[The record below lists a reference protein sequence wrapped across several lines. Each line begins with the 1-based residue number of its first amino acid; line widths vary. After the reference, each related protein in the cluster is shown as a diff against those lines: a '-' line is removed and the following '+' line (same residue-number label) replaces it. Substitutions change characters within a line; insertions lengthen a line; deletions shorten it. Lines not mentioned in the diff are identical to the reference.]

1 MNAPICGHH
10 PTMGCV
16 WSVRVWRRTQMARSL
31 GRGRLRLA
39 ATCLAAVFAIGI
51 GVWPQSP
58 GLKIT
63 LAGQSMI
70 RSDIRATAPC
80 AWAGIGYILKGDV
93 RFTNFEGTVA
103 EAGQRSDTVAQQR
116 PNGGWLA
123 PPGTLDS
130 LQAVGFNLV
139 SLSNNHAVDL
149 RGVGIKKRLQEAS
162 KLNLVREGIGITW
175 DEAVAPAYLH
185 TPKGTVAL
193 IGIASGEVAPGG
205 AATPRRPGVDE
216 LRVDQGS
223 EGNVIGLTSDRYGLP
238 LKRNEEDA
246 QRILQSIRSAHKQAD
261 LVIVY
266 QHNHI
271 YEKPFGTIFSEELPE
286 RLVPAPWIKKW
297 THEEVD
303 GGADIVVMHAAPL
316 VQGVEIY
323 HNRPMFYDMG
333 NFIFNLPLTS
343 GLDEP
348 IIWESVVAYLE
359 YQGKNLQSITFRPI
373 FLNKIGEGQPDV
385 HDGHTNNLFLDT
397 RGLPKPATGD
407 QARYIL
413 ERLADSSRPFGT
425 TVEVKGET
433 AEINLKGGN

>member
-1 MNAPICGHH
+1 MEAESKFK
-10 PTMGCV
+10 
-16 WSVRVWRRTQMARSL
+16 WSRVT
-31 GRGRLRLA
+31 LA
-39 ATCLAAVFAIGI
+39 ATGVSIVFAIAI
-51 GVWPQSP
+51 AVWPQST
-58 GLKIT
+58 GLTIT

-70 RSDIRATAPC
+70 RSDIRASAPS
-80 AWAGIGYILKGDV
+80 AVPVIASLLKGDV

-103 EAGQRSDTVAQQR
+103 EPGQPNNTAPEQR

-139 SLSNNHAVDL
+139 SLSNNHAWDL
-149 RGVGIKKRLQEAS
+149 RAVGIQNTLQEAT
-162 KLNLVREGIGITW
+162 KLNLAHAGIGNGLE
-175 DEAVAPAYLH
+175 EAVAPGYLH

-205 AATPRRPGVDE
+205 AATSTRPGVNE

-223 EGNVIGLTSDRYGLP
+223 QGTVIGLTTDRYGLP

-246 QRILQSIRSAHKQAD
+246 QRILQSIRNAHRQAD

-271 YEKPFGTIFSEELPE
+271 YDKPFGTIMSEELPE
-286 RLVPAPWIKKW
+286 RLVPAPWIKNW

-303 GGADIVVMHAAPL
+303 AGADIVVMHGAPL

-323 HNRPMFYDMG
+323 HNRPILYDMG
-333 NFIFNLPLTS
+333 NFIFNLPPTS

-359 YQGKNLQSITFRPI
+359 YQGKNLESITFRPI
-373 FLNKIGEGQPDV
+373 FLNKIGEGQPDA
-385 HDGHTNNLFLDT
+385 HDGHANNLFLDT
-397 RGLPKPATGD
+397 RGLPKPATGE

-425 TVEVKGET
+425 TVEIKGDT
-433 AEINLKGGN
+433 AQINLKVGN

>member
-1 MNAPICGHH
+1 M
-10 PTMGCV
+10 TT
-16 WSVRVWRRTQMARSL
+16 RLLR
-31 GRGRLRLA
+31 RGRLPLA

-58 GLKIT
+58 GLTIT

-70 RSDIRATAPC
+70 RSDIRATAPS
-80 AWAGIGYILKGDV
+80 AVPVIASFLKGDV
-93 RFTNFEGTVA
+93 KFTNFEGTVA
-103 EAGQRSDTVAQQR
+103 EPGQPNDTVPQQR

-139 SLSNNHAVDL
+139 SLSNNHAWDL
-149 RGVGIKKRLQEAS
+149 SAVGIQNTLREAS
-162 KLNLVREGIGITW
+162 KLNLVHAGIGNTL
-175 DEAVAPAYLH
+175 DEAVAPGYLH

-205 AATPRRPGVDE
+205 AATPTRPGVNE

-223 EGNVIGLTSDRYGLP
+223 KGNIVGLPSDRYGIP

-246 QRILQSIRSAHKQAD
+246 QRILQSIRTAHQQAD

-271 YEKPFGTIFSEELPE
+271 YDKPFGAIMSEELPE
-286 RLVPAPWIKKW
+286 RLVPAPWIEKW

-303 GGADIVVMHAAPL
+303 AGADVVVMHGAPL

-323 HNRPMFYDMG
+323 HRRPIFYDMG
-333 NFIFNLPLTS
+333 NFIFNLLPTS

-348 IIWESVVAYLE
+348 IIWESVVAHLE

>member
-1 MNAPICGHH
+1 MIGRSYDVRGKYEAVREDA
-10 PTMGCV
+10 MEV
-16 WSVRVWRRTQMARSL
+16 ESKFSWSPLAR
-31 GRGRLRLA
+31 A
-39 ATCLAAVFAIGI
+39 ATSLATVFAIGI
-51 GVWPQSP
+51 AVWPQSTR
-58 GLKIT
+58 LTIT

-70 RSDIRATAPC
+70 RSDIRVTAPS
-80 AWAGIGYILKGDV
+80 AVPVIASLLKGDV
-93 RFTNFEGTVA
+93 KFTNFEGTVA
-103 EAGQRSDTVAQQR
+103 ESGQPNNQVPEQR

-139 SLSNNHAVDL
+139 SVSNNHAWDL
-149 RGVGIKKRLQEAS
+149 RAVGIQNTLKEAKR
-162 KLNLVREGIGITW
+162 LNLVHAGIGNTS
-175 DEAVAPAYLH
+175 DEAVAPGYLH

-205 AATPRRPGVDE
+205 AATATRPGVNE

-223 EGNVIGLTSDRYGLP
+223 QGNVVGLTTDRYGLP

-271 YEKPFGTIFSEELPE
+271 FEKPFGAIMSEELPE
-286 RLVPAPWIKKW
+286 RLVPAPWIKEW

-303 GGADIVVMHAAPL
+303 AGADIVVMHGAPL
-316 VQGVEIY
+316 VHGVEVY
-323 HNRPMFYDMG
+323 HDRPIFYDLG

-373 FLNKIGEGQPDV
+373 FLNKIGEGEPDA

-425 TVEVKGET
+425 TVEVKGDT
-433 AEINLKGGN
+433 AMIKLKGRN

>member
-1 MNAPICGHH
+1 MA
-10 PTMGCV
+10 T
-16 WSVRVWRRTQMARSL
+16 RLLRRARL
-31 GRGRLRLA
+31 PLA
-39 ATCLAAVFAIGI
+39 ATCLAGVFAIGI
-51 GVWPQSP
+51 SVWPQSP
-58 GLKIT
+58 GLTIT

-70 RSDIRATAPC
+70 RSDIRATAPS
-80 AWAGIGYILKGDV
+80 AVPVIASLLKGDV
-93 RFTNFEGTVA
+93 KFTNFEGTVA
-103 EAGQRSDTVAQQR
+103 ERGQPSDTVPQLR

-123 PPGTLDS
+123 PVGTLDS
-130 LQAVGFNLV
+130 LQAIGFNLV
-139 SLSNNHAVDL
+139 SLSNNHAWDL
-149 RGVGIKKRLQEAS
+149 RAVGIQNTLREAG
-162 KLNLVREGIGITW
+162 KLNLVHAGIGNTL
-175 DEAVAPAYLH
+175 DEAVAPGYLH

-205 AATPRRPGVDE
+205 AATPTRPGVDE
-216 LRVDQGS
+216 LRVHQGS
-223 EGNVIGLTSDRYGLP
+223 KGNVVGLTSDRYGTP
-238 LKRNEEDA
+238 LERNEEDA
-246 QRILQSIRSAHKQAD
+246 RRILQSIRSAHERAD

-271 YEKPFGTIFSEELPE
+271 YDKPFGAIFSEELPE

-303 GGADIVVMHAAPL
+303 AGADVVVMHGAPL

-323 HNRPMFYDMG
+323 HRRPIFYDMG
-333 NFIFNLPLTS
+333 NFIFNLPPTS

-359 YQGKNLQSITFRPI
+359 YQGKSLQSITFRPI

-397 RGLPKPATGD
+397 RGLPKPAIGD

-413 ERLADSSRPFGT
+413 ERLADASKPFGT
-425 TVEVKGET
+425 IIDVKGET
-433 AEINLKGGN
+433 GEIKLKAGS

>member
-1 MNAPICGHH
+1 
-10 PTMGCV
+10 
-16 WSVRVWRRTQMARSL
+16 MATRL
-31 GRGRLRLA
+31 LRRGRLPLA

-58 GLKIT
+58 GLTIT

-70 RSDIRATAPC
+70 RSDIRATAPS
-80 AWAGIGYILKGDV
+80 AVPVIASLLKGDV
-93 RFTNFEGTVA
+93 KFTNFEGTVA
-103 EAGQRSDTVAQQR
+103 EPAQPSDTVPQLR

-123 PPGTLDS
+123 PLGTLDS

-139 SLSNNHAVDL
+139 SLSNNHAWDL
-149 RGVGIKKRLQEAS
+149 SAVGIQNTLREAS
-162 KLNLVREGIGITW
+162 KLNLVHAGIGNTL
-175 DEAVAPAYLH
+175 DEAVAPGYLH

-205 AATPRRPGVDE
+205 AATPTRPGVNE

-223 EGNVIGLTSDRYGLP
+223 KGNIVGLPSDRYGIP

-246 QRILQSIRSAHKQAD
+246 QRILQSIRSAHQQAD

-271 YEKPFGTIFSEELPE
+271 YDKPFGTIMSEELPE
-286 RLVPAPWIKKW
+286 RLVPAPWIEKW

-303 GGADIVVMHAAPL
+303 AGADVVVMHGAPL

-323 HNRPMFYDMG
+323 HRRPIFYDLG
-333 NFIFNLPLTS
+333 NFIFNLPPTS

>member
-1 MNAPICGHH
+1 
-10 PTMGCV
+10 
-16 WSVRVWRRTQMARSL
+16 MATRL
-31 GRGRLRLA
+31 LRRGRLPLA

-58 GLKIT
+58 GLTIT

-70 RSDIRATAPC
+70 RSDIRATAPS
-80 AWAGIGYILKGDV
+80 AVPVIASLLKGDV
-93 RFTNFEGTVA
+93 KFTNFEGTVA
-103 EAGQRSDTVAQQR
+103 EPGQPNDTVPQQR

-123 PPGTLDS
+123 PLGTLDS

-139 SLSNNHAVDL
+139 SLSNNHAWDL
-149 RGVGIKKRLQEAS
+149 RAVGIQNTLREAS
-162 KLNLVREGIGITW
+162 KLNLVHAGIGNAL
-175 DEAVAPAYLH
+175 DEAVAPGYLH

-205 AATPRRPGVDE
+205 AATPTRPGVNE

-223 EGNVIGLTSDRYGLP
+223 KGNIVGLPSDRYGIP

-246 QRILQSIRSAHKQAD
+246 QRILQSIRTAHQQAD

-271 YEKPFGTIFSEELPE
+271 YDKPFGTIMSEELPE
-286 RLVPAPWIKKW
+286 RLVPAPWIEKW

-303 GGADIVVMHAAPL
+303 AGADIVVMHGAPL

-323 HNRPMFYDMG
+323 HRRPIFYDMG
-333 NFIFNLPLTS
+333 NFIFNLPPTS

>member
-1 MNAPICGHH
+1 MERESKF
-10 PTMGCV
+10 T
-16 WSVRVWRRTQMARSL
+16 W
-31 GRGRLRLA
+31 GRLDLA
-39 ATCLAAVFAIGI
+39 ATCLAILFSIAIS
-51 GVWPQSP
+51 VWPQSP
-58 GLKIT
+58 GLTIT

-70 RSDIRATAPC
+70 RSDIRATAPS
-80 AWAGIGYILKGDV
+80 AVPVIASILKGDV
-93 RFTNFEGTVA
+93 KFTNFEGTVA
-103 EAGQRSDTVAQQR
+103 EPGQPNDTVPEQR

-139 SLSNNHAVDL
+139 SLSNNHAWDL
-149 RGVGIKKRLQEAS
+149 RAVGIQNTLREAS
-162 KLNLVREGIGITW
+162 KLNLVHAGIGNTL
-175 DEAVAPAYLH
+175 DEAVAPGYLH

-205 AATPRRPGVDE
+205 AATPTRPGVNE
-216 LRVDQGS
+216 LRVNQGS
-223 EGNVIGLTSDRYGLP
+223 QGTVIGLPSDRYGTP
-238 LKRNEEDA
+238 LERNEEDA

-271 YEKPFGTIFSEELPE
+271 YDKPFGTIMSEELPE
-286 RLVPAPWIKKW
+286 RLVPAPWIRKW

-303 GGADIVVMHAAPL
+303 AGADIVVMHGAPL

-323 HNRPMFYDMG
+323 HHRPIFYDMG
-333 NFIFNLPLTS
+333 NFIFNLPPTS
-343 GLDEP
+343 ALDEP
-348 IIWESVVAYLE
+348 IIWESLVAYLT

-385 HDGHTNNLFLDT
+385 HDGHANNLFLDT
-397 RGLPKPATGD
+397 RGLPKPATGN

-413 ERLADSSRPFGT
+413 ERLAGSSRPFGT
-425 TVEVKGET
+425 AVEVKGDS
-433 AEINLKGGN
+433 AEINLKGRN

>member
-1 MNAPICGHH
+1 
-10 PTMGCV
+10 
-16 WSVRVWRRTQMARSL
+16 MATRL
-31 GRGRLRLA
+31 LRRGRLPLA

-58 GLKIT
+58 GLTIT

-70 RSDIRATAPC
+70 RSDIRATAPS
-80 AWAGIGYILKGDV
+80 AVPVIASLLKGDV
-93 RFTNFEGTVA
+93 KFTNFEGTVA
-103 EAGQRSDTVAQQR
+103 ELGQPNDTVPQLR

-123 PPGTLDS
+123 PLGTLDS

-139 SLSNNHAVDL
+139 SLSNNHAWDL
-149 RGVGIKKRLQEAS
+149 RAVGIQNTLREAS
-162 KLNLVREGIGITW
+162 KLNLVHAGIGNTL
-175 DEAVAPAYLH
+175 DEAVAPGYLY
-185 TPKGTVAL
+185 TPKGAVAL

-205 AATPRRPGVDE
+205 AATPTRPGVNE

-223 EGNVIGLTSDRYGLP
+223 KGNIVGLPSDRYGIP

-246 QRILQSIRSAHKQAD
+246 QRILQSIRSAHQQAD

-271 YEKPFGTIFSEELPE
+271 YDKPFGTIMSEELPE
-286 RLVPAPWIKKW
+286 RLVPAPWIEKW

-303 GGADIVVMHAAPL
+303 AGADVVVMHGAPL

-323 HNRPMFYDMG
+323 HRRPIFYDMG
-333 NFIFNLPLTS
+333 NFIFNLPPTS

-348 IIWESVVAYLE
+348 IIWESVVAHLE

>member
-1 MNAPICGHH
+1 MATGLLRRGWLLA
-10 PTMGCV
+10 TTCV
-16 WSVRVWRRTQMARSL
+16 AVIF
-31 GRGRLRLA
+31 A
-39 ATCLAAVFAIGI
+39 AGI
-51 GVWPQSP
+51 VVWPQSP
-58 GLKIT
+58 GLTIT

-70 RSDIRATAPC
+70 RSDIRATAPS
-80 AWAGIGYILKGDV
+80 AVPIIASLLKGDV
-93 RFTNFEGTVA
+93 KFTNFEGTVA
-103 EAGQRSDTVAQQR
+103 EPGQPNDTAPELRS
-116 PNGGWLA
+116 NGGWLA

-139 SLSNNHAVDL
+139 SLSNNHAWDL
-149 RGVGIKKRLQEAS
+149 RAVGIQNTLQEAS
-162 KLNLVREGIGITW
+162 KLSLVHAGIGNTL
-175 DEAVAPAYLH
+175 DEAVAPGYLR

-193 IGIASGEVAPGG
+193 IAIASGEVAPGG
-205 AATPRRPGVDE
+205 AATPTRPGVDE

-223 EGNVIGLTSDRYGLP
+223 KGNVVGLPSDRYGTP

-246 QRILQSIRSAHKQAD
+246 QRILQSIRSAHARAD

-271 YEKPFGTIFSEELPE
+271 YDKPFGPMFSEELPE
-286 RLVPAPWIKKW
+286 RLVPAPWTKEW

-303 GGADIVVMHAAPL
+303 AGADIVVMHDAPL

-323 HNRPMFYDMG
+323 HNRPIFYDMG
-333 NFIFNLPLTS
+333 NFIFNMPPV
-343 GLDEP
+343 GALDEP

-373 FLNKIGEGQPDV
+373 FLNTIGEGEPDV
-385 HDGHTNNLFLDT
+385 HDRRTNNHYLDT

-425 TVEVKGET
+425 IVEVKGDI
-433 AEINLKGGN
+433 AEINLKSRN

>member
-1 MNAPICGHH
+1 VP
-10 PTMGCV
+10 
-16 WSVRVWRRTQMARSL
+16 
-31 GRGRLRLA
+31 
-39 ATCLAAVFAIGI
+39 
-51 GVWPQSP
+51 
-58 GLKIT
+58 
-63 LAGQSMI
+63 
-70 RSDIRATAPC
+70 
-80 AWAGIGYILKGDV
+80 
-93 RFTNFEGTVA
+93 
-103 EAGQRSDTVAQQR
+103 QQR

-139 SLSNNHAVDL
+139 SLSNNHAWDL
-149 RGVGIKKRLQEAS
+149 RAVGIQNTLQEAS
-162 KLNLVREGIGITW
+162 KLNLVHAGIGNTL

-205 AATPRRPGVDE
+205 AATPTRPGVDE

-271 YEKPFGTIFSEELPE
+271 YEKPFGTIFAEELLE

-303 GGADIVVMHAAPL
+303 AGADIVVMHGAPL

-323 HNRPMFYDMG
+323 HNRPIFYDMG

-359 YQGKNLQSITFRPI
+359 YQGKDLQSITFRPI
-373 FLNKIGEGQPDV
+373 FMNKIGEGQPDA

-407 QARYIL
+407 QAHYIL

-425 TVEVKGET
+425 TVKLKGDT

>member
-1 MNAPICGHH
+1 
-10 PTMGCV
+10 
-16 WSVRVWRRTQMARSL
+16 MATRL
-31 GRGRLRLA
+31 LRRGRLPLA

-58 GLKIT
+58 GLTIT

-70 RSDIRATAPC
+70 RSDIRATAPS
-80 AWAGIGYILKGDV
+80 AVPVIASLLKGDV
-93 RFTNFEGTVA
+93 KFTNFEGTVA
-103 EAGQRSDTVAQQR
+103 EPGQPNDTVPQLR

-123 PPGTLDS
+123 PLGTLDS

-139 SLSNNHAVDL
+139 SLSNNHAWDL
-149 RGVGIKKRLQEAS
+149 RAVGIQNTLREAS
-162 KLNLVREGIGITW
+162 KLNLVHAGIGNAL
-175 DEAVAPAYLH
+175 DEAVAPGYLH

-205 AATPRRPGVDE
+205 AATPTRPGVNE

-223 EGNVIGLTSDRYGLP
+223 KGNIVGLPSDRYGIP

-246 QRILQSIRSAHKQAD
+246 QRILQSIRTAHQQAD

-271 YEKPFGTIFSEELPE
+271 YDKPFGTIMSEELPE
-286 RLVPAPWIKKW
+286 RLVPAPWIEKW

-303 GGADIVVMHAAPL
+303 AGADVVVMHGAPL

-323 HNRPMFYDMG
+323 HRRPIFYDMG
-333 NFIFNLPLTS
+333 NFIFNLPPTS

>member
-1 MNAPICGHH
+1 
-10 PTMGCV
+10 
-16 WSVRVWRRTQMARSL
+16 MATRL
-31 GRGRLRLA
+31 LRRGRLPLA

-58 GLKIT
+58 GLTIT

-70 RSDIRATAPC
+70 RSDIRATAPS
-80 AWAGIGYILKGDV
+80 AVPVIASLLKGDV
-93 RFTNFEGTVA
+93 KFTNFEGTVA
-103 EAGQRSDTVAQQR
+103 EPGQPNDTVPQLR

-123 PPGTLDS
+123 PLGTLDS

-139 SLSNNHAVDL
+139 SLSNNHAWDL
-149 RGVGIKKRLQEAS
+149 SAVGIQNTLREAS
-162 KLNLVREGIGITW
+162 KVNLVHAGIGNTL
-175 DEAVAPAYLH
+175 DEAVAPGYLH

-205 AATPRRPGVDE
+205 AATPTRPGVNE

-223 EGNVIGLTSDRYGLP
+223 KGNIVGLPSDRYGIP

-246 QRILQSIRSAHKQAD
+246 QRILQSIRTAHQQTD

-271 YEKPFGTIFSEELPE
+271 YDKPFATIMSEELPE
-286 RLVPAPWIKKW
+286 RLVPAPWIEKW

-303 GGADIVVMHAAPL
+303 AGADVVVMHGAPL

-323 HNRPMFYDMG
+323 HRRPIFYDMG
-333 NFIFNLPLTS
+333 NFIFNLPPTS

-348 IIWESVVAYLE
+348 IIWESVVAHLE

>member
-1 MNAPICGHH
+1 
-10 PTMGCV
+10 
-16 WSVRVWRRTQMARSL
+16 MATRL
-31 GRGRLRLA
+31 LRRGRLPLA

-58 GLKIT
+58 GLTIT

-70 RSDIRATAPC
+70 RSDIRATAPS
-80 AWAGIGYILKGDV
+80 AVPVIASLLKGDV
-93 RFTNFEGTVA
+93 KFTNFEGTVA
-103 EAGQRSDTVAQQR
+103 EPGQPNDTVPQQR

-123 PPGTLDS
+123 PLGTLDS

-139 SLSNNHAVDL
+139 SLSNNHAWDL
-149 RGVGIKKRLQEAS
+149 RAVGIQNTLREAS
-162 KLNLVREGIGITW
+162 KLNLVHAGIGNTL
-175 DEAVAPAYLH
+175 DEAVAPGYLH

-205 AATPRRPGVDE
+205 AATPTRPGVNE

-223 EGNVIGLTSDRYGLP
+223 KGNIVGLPSDRYGIP

-246 QRILQSIRSAHKQAD
+246 QRILQSIRSAHQQAD

-271 YEKPFGTIFSEELPE
+271 YDKPFGTIMSEELPE
-286 RLVPAPWIKKW
+286 RLVPAPWIEKW

-303 GGADIVVMHAAPL
+303 AGADVVVMHGAPL

-323 HNRPMFYDMG
+323 HRRPIFYDMG
-333 NFIFNLPLTS
+333 NFIFNLPPTS

>member
-1 MNAPICGHH
+1 
-10 PTMGCV
+10 
-16 WSVRVWRRTQMARSL
+16 MATRL
-31 GRGRLRLA
+31 LRRGRLPLA

-58 GLKIT
+58 GLTIT

-70 RSDIRATAPC
+70 RSDIRATAPS
-80 AWAGIGYILKGDV
+80 AVPVIASLLKGDV
-93 RFTNFEGTVA
+93 KFTNFEGTVA
-103 EAGQRSDTVAQQR
+103 EPGQPNDTVPQQR

-123 PPGTLDS
+123 PLGTLDS

-139 SLSNNHAVDL
+139 SLSNNHAWDL
-149 RGVGIKKRLQEAS
+149 SAVGIQNTLREAS
-162 KLNLVREGIGITW
+162 KLNLVHAGIGNAL
-175 DEAVAPAYLH
+175 DEAVAPGYLH

-205 AATPRRPGVDE
+205 AATPTRPGVNE

-223 EGNVIGLTSDRYGLP
+223 KGNIVGLPSDRYGIP

-246 QRILQSIRSAHKQAD
+246 QRILQSIRTAHQQAD

-271 YEKPFGTIFSEELPE
+271 YDKPFGTIMSEELPE
-286 RLVPAPWIKKW
+286 RLVPAPWIEKW

-303 GGADIVVMHAAPL
+303 AGADVVVMHGAPL

-323 HNRPMFYDMG
+323 HRRPIFYDMG
-333 NFIFNLPLTS
+333 NFIFNLPPTS

>member
-1 MNAPICGHH
+1 
-10 PTMGCV
+10 
-16 WSVRVWRRTQMARSL
+16 MATTLLR
-31 GRGRLRLA
+31 RGRLPLA

-51 GVWPQSP
+51 EVWPQSP
-58 GLKIT
+58 GLTIT

-70 RSDIRATAPC
+70 RSDLRATAPS
-80 AWAGIGYILKGDV
+80 AVPVIASLLRGDV
-93 RFTNFEGTVA
+93 KFTNFEGTVA
-103 EAGQRSDTVAQQR
+103 EPGQPNDTVPQLR

-139 SLSNNHAVDL
+139 SLSNNHAWDL
-149 RGVGIKKRLQEAS
+149 RAVGIENTLREAS
-162 KLNLVREGIGITW
+162 KLNLVHAGIGNTL
-175 DEAVAPAYLH
+175 DDAAAPGYLH

-205 AATPRRPGVDE
+205 AATPTRPGVNE

-223 EGNVIGLTSDRYGLP
+223 QGNVIGLTTDRYGLP

-246 QRILQSIRSAHKQAD
+246 QRILQSIRNAHKQAD

-266 QHNHI
+266 QHNHV
-271 YEKPFGTIFSEELPE
+271 YDKPFGTIFAEELPE
-286 RLVPAPWIKKW
+286 RLVPAPWIEKW

-303 GGADIVVMHAAPL
+303 AGADVVVMHGAPL

-323 HNRPMFYDMG
+323 RRRPIFYDMG
-333 NFIFNLPLTS
+333 NFIFNLPPTS

-348 IIWESVVAYLE
+348 IIWESVVAFLQ
-359 YQGKNLQSITFRPI
+359 YQGKSLQSITFQPI
-373 FLNKIGEGQPDV
+373 FLNKIGEGQPDA

-413 ERLADSSRPFGT
+413 ERLADSSRHFGT

>member
-1 MNAPICGHH
+1 
-10 PTMGCV
+10 
-16 WSVRVWRRTQMARSL
+16 MATRL
-31 GRGRLRLA
+31 LRRGRLPLA
-39 ATCLAAVFAIGI
+39 ATCVAGVFAIGI
-51 GVWPQSP
+51 SVWPQSP
-58 GLKIT
+58 GLTIT

-70 RSDIRATAPC
+70 RSDIRATAPS
-80 AWAGIGYILKGDV
+80 AVPVIASLLKGDV
-93 RFTNFEGTVA
+93 KFTNFEGTVA
-103 EAGQRSDTVAQQR
+103 ERGQPSDTVPQLR

-123 PPGTLDS
+123 PLGTLDS

-139 SLSNNHAVDL
+139 SLSNNHAWDL
-149 RGVGIKKRLQEAS
+149 RAVGIQNTLREAS
-162 KLNLVREGIGITW
+162 KLNLVHAGIGNTL
-175 DEAVAPAYLH
+175 DEAVAPGYLH

-205 AATPRRPGVDE
+205 AATPTRPGVDE
-216 LRVDQGS
+216 LRVHEGS
-223 EGNVIGLTSDRYGLP
+223 KGNVVGLTSDRYGTP
-238 LKRNEEDA
+238 LERNEEDA
-246 QRILQSIRSAHKQAD
+246 RRILQSIRSAHERAD

-271 YEKPFGTIFSEELPE
+271 YDKPFGAIFSEELPE

-303 GGADIVVMHAAPL
+303 AGADVVVMHGAPL

-323 HNRPMFYDMG
+323 HRRPIFYDMG
-333 NFIFNLPLTS
+333 NFIFNLPPTS

-359 YQGKNLQSITFRPI
+359 YQGKSLQSITFRPI

-397 RGLPKPATGD
+397 RGLPKPAIGA

-413 ERLADSSRPFGT
+413 ERLADASKPFGT
-425 TVEVKGET
+425 IIDVKGET
-433 AEINLKGGN
+433 GEIKLKAGS

>member
-1 MNAPICGHH
+1 
-10 PTMGCV
+10 
-16 WSVRVWRRTQMARSL
+16 MATRL
-31 GRGRLRLA
+31 LRRGRLPLA

-58 GLKIT
+58 GLTIT

-70 RSDIRATAPC
+70 RSDIRATAPS
-80 AWAGIGYILKGDV
+80 AVPVIASLLKGDV
-93 RFTNFEGTVA
+93 KFTNFEGTVA
-103 EAGQRSDTVAQQR
+103 EPGQPNDTVPQLR

-139 SLSNNHAVDL
+139 SLSNNHAWDL
-149 RGVGIKKRLQEAS
+149 RAVGIQNTLREAS
-162 KLNLVREGIGITW
+162 KLNLVHAGIGNAL
-175 DEAVAPAYLH
+175 DEAVAPGYLH

-205 AATPRRPGVDE
+205 AATPTRPGVNE

-223 EGNVIGLTSDRYGLP
+223 KGNIVGLPSDRYGIP

-246 QRILQSIRSAHKQAD
+246 QRILQSIRTAHQQAD

-271 YEKPFGTIFSEELPE
+271 YDKPFGTIMSEELPE
-286 RLVPAPWIKKW
+286 RLVPAPWIEKW

-303 GGADIVVMHAAPL
+303 AGADVVVMHGAPL

-323 HNRPMFYDMG
+323 HRRPIFYDMG
-333 NFIFNLPLTS
+333 NFIFNLPPTS

>member
-1 MNAPICGHH
+1 
-10 PTMGCV
+10 
-16 WSVRVWRRTQMARSL
+16 MATRL
-31 GRGRLRLA
+31 LRRGRLPLA

-58 GLKIT
+58 GLTIT

-70 RSDIRATAPC
+70 RSDIRATAPS
-80 AWAGIGYILKGDV
+80 AVPVIASLLKGDV
-93 RFTNFEGTVA
+93 KFTNFEGTVA
-103 EAGQRSDTVAQQR
+103 EPGQPNDTVPQQR

-123 PPGTLDS
+123 PLGTLDS

-139 SLSNNHAVDL
+139 SLSNNHAWDL
-149 RGVGIKKRLQEAS
+149 RAVGIQNTLREAS
-162 KLNLVREGIGITW
+162 KLNLVHAGIGNTL
-175 DEAVAPAYLH
+175 DEAVAPGYLH

-205 AATPRRPGVDE
+205 AATPTRPGVNE

-223 EGNVIGLTSDRYGLP
+223 KGNIVGLPSDRYGIP

-246 QRILQSIRSAHKQAD
+246 QRILQSIRTAHQQAD

-271 YEKPFGTIFSEELPE
+271 YDKPFGTIMSEELPE
-286 RLVPAPWIKKW
+286 RLVPAPWIEKW

-303 GGADIVVMHAAPL
+303 AGADVVVMHGAPL

-323 HNRPMFYDMG
+323 HRRPIFYDMG
-333 NFIFNLPLTS
+333 NFIFNLPPTS